1 MNPEYILTL
10 GQGLKEILNSD
21 ITKSAIQTINTVKE
35 KRNDKQTIEA
45 YEDIFTT
52 LISENQELKR
62 IALGYKEEYEN
73 ININDKDIEYLQAT
87 ATRIMN
93 LFFPNIT
100 EEQKMEL
107 IEHAKNVEEK
117 EAILQQI
124 QHLEKEQAN
133 YLMLIDFI
141 QVDTLR
147 TMQLL
152 GFNYKKAIGEPLTK
166 LCSEKILG
174 ISKV

>member
-73 ININDKDIEYLQAT
+73 ININDK
-87 ATRIMN
+87 RM
-93 LFFPNIT
+93 
-100 EEQKMEL
+100 
-107 IEHAKNVEEK
+107 
-117 EAILQQI
+117 
-124 QHLEKEQAN
+124 
-133 YLMLIDFI
+133 
-141 QVDTLR
+141 
-147 TMQLL
+147 
-152 GFNYKKAIGEPLTK
+152 
-166 LCSEKILG
+166 
-174 ISKV
+174 

>member
-62 IALGYKEEYEN
+62 IALGYKAVSY
-73 ININDKDIEYLQAT
+73 T
-87 ATRIMN
+87 
-93 LFFPNIT
+93 
-100 EEQKMEL
+100 
-107 IEHAKNVEEK
+107 
-117 EAILQQI
+117 
-124 QHLEKEQAN
+124 HL
-133 YLMLIDFI
+133 
-141 QVDTLR
+141 TLPTNR
-147 TMQLL
+147 
-152 GFNYKKAIGEPLTK
+152 E
-166 LCSEKILG
+166 
-174 ISKV
+174 V